1 MIGYVDAFEE
11 AGLLM
16 EFIMVL
22 DYVCVRLRSLLY
34 EVIGGG

>member
-22 DYVCVRLRSLLY
+22 DYVCEKLHGLLY
-34 EVIGGG
+34 EVIGGE